1 MNTLEESIIHS
12 LDGNDNKEIYPYLSY
27 ILQDFWE
34 MGASVKSILSLIEKH
49 IKHFPGQIK
58 ILDLGCGKGV
68 VSIKA
73 AEKFGA
79 LCIGI
84 DGMNDFI
91 IEAKEKA
98 KEHKVAELCNFE
110 LGDIRESVANYR
122 NFDVVILGA
131 VGPVF
136 GNYYSTFNAISKCC
150 QPKGLIILDDG
161 YLSDE
166 TKISNPNAVSRK
178 ILMEQA
184 DSAGLTLIDEI
195 IVDSVEVRKRDEEMY
210 DKIAKRCGE
219 LIIKYPEKIKLFEGY
234 LNRQEEE
241 NDLLEN
247 HIIGSTMIF
256 GDKKYWAQRRE

>member
-1 MNTLEESIIHS
+1 MNSLEDSIVHS
-12 LDGNDNKEIYPYLSY
+12 LDGNDNKAIFPYLPY
-27 ILQDFWE
+27 ILQDLWE
-34 MGASVKSILSLIEKH
+34 MGASVKSILSLIEKYL
-49 IKHFPGQIK
+49 KHFPGQIK
-58 ILDLGCGKGV
+58 ILDLGCGKGA

-73 AEKFGA
+73 AERFGA
-79 LCIGI
+79 HCIGI

-91 IEAKEKA
+91 IEAREKS
-98 KEHKVAELCNFE
+98 KEHEVVELCNFE
-110 LGDIRESVANYR
+110 LGDIRESVVNYS

-166 TKISNPNAVSRK
+166 TKISNPNAVNRK

-195 IVDSVEVRKRDEEMY
+195 IVGSVEVRERDEEMY
-210 DKIAKRCGE
+210 EKIAKRCGE
-219 LIIKYPEKIKLFEGY
+219 LIIKYPEQVRLIEGY

-241 NDLLEN
+241 NHVLEN
-247 HIIGSTMIF
+247 QIIGSTMIF
-256 GDKKYWAQRRE
+256 GNKKYWA